1 MYKQYLAERE
11 QKHVVESEHGFAI
24 YRFTDKW
31 CYICDIYV
39 TQEARIKHEASRLA
53 DSVAEIAL
61 NAGYKR
67 LLGSVDTRD
76 AGASISLIAQL
87 KYGFKV
93 LYNDGQVIYLEKILK
108 PD

>member
-11 QKHVVESEHGFAI
+11 GKKVVESEHGFAT
-24 YRFTDKW
+24 YKFTDKW

-39 TQEARIKHEASRLA
+39 TPEARNKHEASRLA
-53 DSVAEIAL
+53 DSVAEIAV
-61 NAGYKR
+61 NAGYSR

-76 AGASISLIAQL
+76 AGASVSLLAQL
-87 KYGFKV
+87 SYGFKV